1 MTTRRGFLQTVGA
14 ALGSTMLPAGAVATV
29 VTAAPVAEV
38 AAGVMAVAAVARQF
52 KTTVVLDAN
61 TFEPCVAVAVTE
73 NSETHFLQGRT
84 PLTVVKIGDK
94 TPLEFIDNST
104 PERRQESQ
112 NLLDVIVIRE
122 QLERLGMPPLTDEEA
137 SIIMARQAETA

>member
-14 ALGSTMLPAGAVATV
+14 ALGSTVLPAGAVATV
-29 VTAAPVAEV
+29 VSAAPVAEA
-38 AAGVMAVAAVARQF
+38 AAGVMAAVTVARQF
-52 KTTVVLDAN
+52 KTAMVIDAN
-61 TFEPCVAVAVTE
+61 TLEPVIAVAIKE
-73 NSETHFLQGRT
+73 NGETRYLQERT
-84 PLTVVKIGDK
+84 PLDTVKIGDK

-104 PERRQESQ
+104 PERRQESH

-137 SIIMARQAETA
+137 SIIMARQADSV

>member
-29 VTAAPVAEV
+29 ATAAPVAEV

-52 KTTVVLDAN
+52 KTAMVIDAK
-61 TFEPCVAVAVTE
+61 TLEPVIAVAIKE
-73 NSETHFLQGRT
+73 NGKTRYLQGRT
-84 PLTVVKIGDK
+84 PLDTVKIGDK

-104 PERRQESQ
+104 PEKRQESQ
-112 NLLDVIVIRE
+112 NLLDMVVIRE